1 MQNENIN
8 YSQEEELQDQNDDL
22 LIHNEEDGNE
32 EIESLEQ
39 QADQADVKEKI
50 KLDYTIESP
59 QERTELVRKIVE
71 SLPPQKLTHRYLQ
84 ILADYIIF
92 AMTKQERKSKKIN
105 TDNRMVTIN
114 KREMSLEG
122 LISKF
127 ENGEDG
133 IYNLITEDKNI
144 IFTPKIS
151 ITEQDIETIPALKE
165 LREAIKT
172 IEQEEKRARGKR
184 KYLLKKQL
192 IQMRQDQYVIKNSYK
207 QPVYCLNAVKNFN
220 NIRFDD
226 HIIVNADGT
235 IQDKSLISFFN
246 PKHISALLCNY
257 LKLKESCQGRFYTDG
272 YYLIKDLDNLIDKT
286 LKEKYP
292 LYYSLML
299 HKIDGKQNIEIQ
311 KLLEQQH
318 GIKHS
323 VEYISSLWRN
333 KIPKLMADQAKK
345 DYLQW
350 YFTMKEKGKWKKC
363 SRCNEIKLAHND
375 FFSKN
380 NSSKDGFYSICKC
393 CRNQKTKQQKK
404 GPLII
409 KRIPYNRTENNN
421 N

>member
-1 MQNENIN
+1 MQEINIQYSQLDEENEN
-8 YSQEEELQDQNDDL
+8 
-22 LIHNEEDGNE
+22 
-32 EIESLEQ
+32 
-39 QADQADVKEKI
+39 I

-59 QERTELVRKIVE
+59 QERTELVKKIVE
-71 SLPPQKLTHRYLQ
+71 SLPSQRLTHRYLQ

-92 AMTKQERKSKKIN
+92 AMTKEQRKSKKIN

-114 KREMSLEG
+114 KRETSFEG

-151 ITEQDIETIPALKE
+151 ITEQDIATIPALKE
-165 LREAIKT
+165 LREAIKV
-172 IEQEEKRARGKR
+172 IEEAEKKARGKR

-207 QPVYCLNAVKNFN
+207 QSIFCLNAVRNFN
-220 NIRFDD
+220 NMCFNENIT
-226 HIIVNADGT
+226 INAADGS
-235 IQDKSLISFFN
+235 IQDKSLISFLN
-246 PKHISALLCNY
+246 PKHVSALLCNY
-257 LKLKESCQGRFYTDG
+257 SKLKEDCYGKFYTDG
-272 YYLIKDLDNLIDKT
+272 YFLMEDLDSLIEKT

-292 LYYSLML
+292 LYYDLMIY
-299 HKIDGKQNIEIQ
+299 KIDGKQNIEIQ
-311 KLLEQQH
+311 RLLEKKH

-333 KIPKLMADQAKK
+333 KIPKLIAEQAKK
-345 DYLQW
+345 DYLEW
-350 YFTMKEKGKWKKC
+350 YFTIREKGKWKKC
-363 SRCNEIKLAHND
+363 SRCQEIKLAHND

-393 CRNQKTKQQKK
+393 CRNQKNKPSKK
-404 GPLII
+404 AAPRII
-409 KRIPYNRTENNN
+409 KRIPYVRPENNN
-421 N
+421 ITQ